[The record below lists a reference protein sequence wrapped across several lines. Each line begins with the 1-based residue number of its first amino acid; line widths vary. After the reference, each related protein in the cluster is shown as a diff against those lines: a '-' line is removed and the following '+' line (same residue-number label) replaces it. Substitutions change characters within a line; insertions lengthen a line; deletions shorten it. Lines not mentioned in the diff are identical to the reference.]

1 MRDLSLC
8 FGKPVVELVRKSD
21 QVICEWGDVAVEG
34 LQSQLRCCECDCLCG
49 AWRFGQRSFLDNI
62 SMLSLLK
69 EKITDLLNAAF
80 INIFY

>member
-34 LQSQLRCCECDCLCG
+34 FGPSSG
-49 AWRFGQRSFLDNI
+49 AVSVTVCVGPGGLDREV
-62 SMLSLLK
+62 SL
-69 EKITDLLNAAF
+69 I
-80 INIFY
+80 I